1 MISLKSP
8 PRNQKDKFLN
18 RYLPQLK
25 QFTDLTSRIAD
36 FQEEEK
42 RREEEH
48 KRREEELER
57 ELKEKEAQ
65 LQHRI
70 DLHVKKVY
78 IVAYNLQLAFMSWIS
93 RPAFLFHSS
102 KDILSLF
109 GFLIFLYII
118 IVTMI
123 IVSLFHRYCYHS

>member
-1 MISLKSP
+1 MGTSHDTLEIIIVISH
-8 PRNQKDKFLN
+8 
-18 RYLPQLK
+18 RYYFPQPK

-36 FQEEEK
+36 LQEEEK

-70 DLHVKKVY
+70 DLHVKKVC

-93 RPAFLFHSS
+93 HPAFLFHSS

-123 IVSLFHRYCYHS
+123 TVTLFHRYCYHS